1 MMISRRH
8 AIAGALAVPG
18 LLFPLRALA
27 GGRIEDALKQ
37 LEMTGGGKL
46 GVSIYDYNGRRWY
59 GRHENERFA
68 LCSTHKCITAAH
80 VLSRVDRGEETLART
95 VAIRSEDIQ
104 SYAPV
109 AKKHEGGTLTIAELC
124 EASMIWSDNT
134 AANLLFDSVG
144 GPGKVTAFVRSLGDR
159 TTNLDRY
166 EPEMNRVEPG
176 DPRDTS
182 TPLAMTK
189 LLMKLSLGNVLSP
202 ASREQFNRWLI
213 GNKTGDKRL
222 RGGAPAGWIAGDK
235 TGSGFKKEINDIGV
249 FWPPQRKPI
258 VISAYYADG
267 NGETADDRGAV
278 LIEVGRLA
286 ASL

>member
-1 MMISRRH
+1 MISRRY
-8 AIAGALAVPG
+8 AIAGALAAVQG
-18 LLFPLRALA
+18 LILSPRAFA
-27 GGRIEDALKQ
+27 GERIADTLKQ
-37 LEMTGGGKL
+37 LERANGGRL

-59 GRHENERFA
+59 GLRETERFA
-68 LCSTHKCITAAH
+68 LCSTHKCITVAH
-80 VLSRVDRGEETLART
+80 VLARVDRGEESLARAI
-95 VAIRSEDIQ
+95 AIRSEDIQ

-109 AKKHEGGTLTIAELC
+109 AKKYEGGTLTIAELC

-134 AANLLFDSVG
+134 AANLLFTSVG
-144 GPGKVTAFVRSLGDR
+144 GPEKVTAFVRSLGDR
-159 TTNLDRY
+159 TTNLNRY

-189 LLMKLSLGNVLSP
+189 LLMKLSLDNVLSP

-213 GNKTGDKRL
+213 SNRTGDKRL